1 MLVRCFETASELTI
15 VARSLCNIAIDAP
28 AVIRV
33 TESWISQHHGD
44 GPGTKM
50 MPVVHS
56 AECDLAQIFVGLW
69 MYFALNQL
77 VAGKFCSFPEF
88 FSKGLIFRIDLKPD
102 LLGLFDRFFDDRRP
116 KIIGCLQRRNGAEE
130 IKWGPGVRDSPE
142 TVFAIR
148 SQLTRCKPLDSE
160 KNASAGGDTARD
172 SRSTRHKYFSGFS
185 GLELLDFVS
194 AFFQQLYDA
203 IRTGEV

>member
-1 MLVRCFETASELTI
+1 MCVRWFETASELTI
-15 VARSLCNIAIDAP
+15 VSRSLCNIAIHAP

-33 TESWISQHHGD
+33 TKSWISQHHGD

-102 LLGLFDRFFDDRRP
+102 LLGLFDRFFDDRRR
-116 KIIGCLQRRNGAEE
+116 KLIGCLQRRNGAEN
-130 IKWGPGVRDSPE
+130 KNWAPGVRDSQG
-142 TVFAIR
+142 T
-148 SQLTRCKPLDSE
+148 
-160 KNASAGGDTARD
+160 
-172 SRSTRHKYFSGFS
+172 
-185 GLELLDFVS
+185 GLPVES
-194 AFFQQLYDA
+194 
-203 IRTGEV
+203 